1 MKEELNRKLLV
12 EYMTYIQSI
21 KNKNK
26 EYIINHA
33 KEIYLKR
40 TIIDEIDIL
49 NLKSSEIK
57 KILNSKNI
65 LKALYEYIV
74 FSNSLE
80 ETVIRENIKE
90 CIYVMK
96 ERD

>member
-12 EYMTYIQSI
+12 EYMTYIQGI
-21 KNKNK
+21 RNKNK

-40 TIIDEIDIL
+40 SIIDEIDIL

-57 KILNSKNI
+57 KLLNSKNI
-65 LKALYEYIV
+65 LKTLYEYIV

-80 ETVIRENIKE
+80 EAVIRENIKE

>member
-1 MKEELNRKLLV
+1 MKA
-12 EYMTYIQSI
+12 
-21 KNKNK
+21 
-26 EYIINHA
+26 YIINHA

-40 TIIDEIDIL
+40 AIIDEIDIL

-57 KILNSKNI
+57 KLLNSKNI